1 MRNYLYCSR
10 RQHHRHSI
18 LCIRCPYYGS
28 CEDQEE
34 YELEISKQ
42 RVVAVEGG
50 RQKRFLP
57 ARLLHTNDGPQDQEG
72 SEDANT

>member
-1 MRNYLYCSR
+1 MRNFLYCNR

-18 LCIRCPYYGS
+18 LCIRCPYWKV

-34 YELEISKQ
+34 YELEAARQ
-42 RVVAVEGG
+42 RVIAMEGG

-57 ARLLHTNDGPQDQEG
+57 TRLLYDNEGTQDQEG
-72 SEDANT
+72 SKNGKD